1 MKYEKFKFS
10 KKTMAFLVVAAL
22 AAVVALAGCSGSQGA
37 SGSEQKPDSAAP
49 AATSAPA
56 STAPADTSAQPA
68 APAAPAD
75 TSAQPTAPA
84 ADQAAPSAPAAA
96 SSADGYIGDDAAK
109 AIALKDAGLAE
120 ADVTELKAELDLDDA
135 VVHYDV
141 DFKAGGLE
149 YDYDIDAT
157 TGDILTSKSEVDD

>member
-1 MKYEKFKFS
+1 MKYEELKFS
-10 KKTMAFLVVAAL
+10 KRIMAFLVVAAL
-22 AAVVALAGCSGSQGA
+22 AAIVALAGCNGSQGG

-56 STAPADTSAQPA
+56 NTAPADTSAQPA
-68 APAAPAD
+68 A
-75 TSAQPTAPA
+75 SA
-84 ADQAAPSAPAAA
+84 ADQAAPAAPAAA
-96 SSADGYIGDDAAK
+96 STTDGYIGDDAAK
-109 AIALKDAGLAE
+109 AIALNDAGLAE
-120 ADVTELKAELDLDDA
+120 TDVTELKSELDLDDA

-157 TGDILTSKSEVDD
+157 TGNILSSNSEVDD